1 MVKVCKFISNIFFSI
16 SIKENEFY
24 NIKTRLHLE
33 LFSVKTLLLSSFA
46 LAAMTFPNVGYV
58 IMTVRFLKLYEL
70 WRTVEREFYNIKS
83 RLYLGHFSE
92 KTLFLPSFALDA
104 TLQTSLGL
112 LHGRKRAHC
121 ATV

>member
-1 MVKVCKFISNIFFSI
+1 M
-16 SIKENEFY
+16 
-24 NIKTRLHLE
+24 E

-70 WRTVEREFYNIKS
+70 WETMDAKFYNIKL
-83 RLYLGHFSE
+83 RLYLGPFLV

-104 TLQTSLGL
+104 T
-112 LHGRKRAHC
+112 
-121 ATV
+121 